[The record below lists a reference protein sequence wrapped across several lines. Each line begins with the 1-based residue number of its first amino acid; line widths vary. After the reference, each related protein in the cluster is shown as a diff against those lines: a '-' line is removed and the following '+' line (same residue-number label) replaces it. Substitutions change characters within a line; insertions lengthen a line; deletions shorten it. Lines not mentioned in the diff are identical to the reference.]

1 MAAWHVKQYRTF
13 IGLRT
18 SFRNMKSGGS
28 TIGVSATTLSR
39 VGETGVG
46 EDGGDLLSS
55 TSKSRRHRL
64 MKKVSPRFFCL
75 S

>member
-1 MAAWHVKQYRTF
+1 MAAWHVKQCRTF

-18 SFRNMKSGGS
+18 RNMKDGGS

-46 EDGGDLLSS
+46 EDDGDLLSS